1 MKFIIAC
8 VLALLAGAAWANSIK
23 VEVVKVPDQ
32 KWSFHRV
39 IAFESKQGITV
50 SGRLNAGP
58 AAVLPAGHVD
68 LAAYGPDGQL
78 LAETTTD
85 YSPSTL
91 TPKTRKKGGVRFSAA
106 FSGSLPSGSVIK
118 IAFHHDAAVATS
130 VVRPAHTSTI
140 AR

>member
-1 MKFIIAC
+1 MKFIVAC
-8 VLALLAGAAWANSIK
+8 VLALLAVAAWANSIK

-58 AAVLPAGHVD
+58 ATVLPAGHVD

-85 YSPSTL
+85 YSPSML
-91 TPKTRKKGGVRFSAA
+91 TPKTRKKGGVRFSAVL
-106 FSGSLPSGSVIK
+106 SESLPSGSVIK
-118 IAFHHDAAVATS
+118 LAFHEDAAASAS
-130 VVRPAHTSTI
+130 VVRPVHAATI